1 MRGFVSEWGTSMRG
15 WFVTAALWIFV
26 VIKTPRGAH
35 CTMSQCWDSHLDPQC
50 QHITWQ
56 QDGRWQGDEDYRTW
70 GGGGRRW
77 PSAVMGEF
85 DAWMS
90 SPNSL
95 HPLPPSRTL
104 PRVEGEEGQWL
115 GRITFARMLIY
126 SPTHAETN
134 KLEVMGVERCF
145 PFVLMN
151 EK

>member
-1 MRGFVSEWGTSMRG
+1 
-15 WFVTAALWIFV
+15 
-26 VIKTPRGAH
+26 
-35 CTMSQCWDSHLDPQC
+35 
-50 QHITWQ
+50 
-56 QDGRWQGDEDYRTW
+56 
-70 GGGGRRW
+70 
-77 PSAVMGEF
+77 MGEF

-126 SPTHAETN
+126 SPTHTETN

-145 PFVLMN
+145 PLFLWERN
-151 EK
+151 KNYGFFSEALSLNIFASQ